1 MLAILTTLLFLLLI
15 GSQAPPSTS
24 AFQLTWPSPLVPM
37 PMTPEMPVSLLPPT
51 PITAAQPSTPACRH
65 LECVFPF
72 LLADSTRSKRLASVS
87 IDENSID
94 GSTSD
99 LLEKSPI
106 EMIARAN
113 EPIAASTT
121 DCALILKRTFVQR
134 RRQSSDSSSSPLN
147 RYDLL
152 SGG

>member
-1 MLAILTTLLFLLLI
+1 MLAILTTLLLLLLI
-15 GSQAPPSTS
+15 GSHAPTSSS
-24 AFQLTWPSPLVPM
+24 AFQLSWPSPLVPM
-37 PMTPEMPVSLLPPT
+37 PMPPEMPVTLLPPT
-51 PITAAQPSTPACRH
+51 PITSAQPSTPACRQ

-72 LLADSTRSKRLASVS
+72 LLADSTRSKRLASFGDS
-87 IDENSID
+87 NSID

-134 RRQSSDSSSSPLN
+134 RRQSSDSSSSSPLN